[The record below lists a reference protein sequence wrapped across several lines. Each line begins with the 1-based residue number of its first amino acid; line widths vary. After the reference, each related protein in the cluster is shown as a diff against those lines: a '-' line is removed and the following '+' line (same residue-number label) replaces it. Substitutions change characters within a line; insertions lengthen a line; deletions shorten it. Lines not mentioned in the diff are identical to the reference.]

1 MELQMNWHPEG
12 NICES
17 VSKSVG
23 YYVSMWVTYRDGM
36 RLKKSYVVDTD
47 TSILSLKLKKAW
59 KNYVHKLNTVVY
71 INERSQFEAFKL
83 M

>member
-12 NICES
+12 NICE
-17 VSKSVG
+17 SVG

-71 INERSQFEAFKL
+71 INGRSQFEAD
-83 M
+83 